1 MSAVAKPTRFRAK
14 MAASMYFISWVGSIA
29 GLIFYGPV
37 LKNSNYLTGGAS
49 DKHIILGAMLEV
61 ICGFANIGCAVVLY
75 PIVKRA
81 NESLA
86 LAYVAL
92 RTLESAVILVGVLP
106 MLAVVSLRHMSGNPA
121 GLNDLA
127 TSMVAFHNWS
137 FILGP
142 NIVCGVNTFV
152 LAYALYKS
160 GLVAKFVPVLGLI
173 GGTLTF
179 ISGSL
184 QMFGGLEQNSPGTA
198 ALSIP
203 VFAWEIS
210 LASFLFFKGFKAVA
224 YEKLVAKDVEADRV
238 LVTA

>member
-1 MSAVAKPTRFRAK
+1 MNATVESTRFRAK
-14 MAASMYFISWVGSIA
+14 MAATMYFISWVGSIA

-37 LKNSNYLTGGAS
+37 LKNSNYLSGGAS
-49 DKHIILGAMLEV
+49 DKQIILGAMLEV

-106 MLAVVSLRHMSGNPA
+106 MLAIVSLRQMTGSSA
-121 GLNDLA
+121 GLNDLG
-127 TSMVAFHNWS
+127 TTMVALHNWS

-152 LAYALYKS
+152 LAYALFKS
-160 GLVAKFVPVLGLI
+160 GLVAKFIPVLGLV

-184 QMFGGLEQNSPGTA
+184 QLFGGLAQNSAGTA

-210 LASFLFFKGFKAVA
+210 LASFLFFKGFRRAGLA
-224 YEKLVAKDVEADRV
+224 ELDSKDVVADRV